1 MDELGQNQNIQEV
14 KSMDTVD
21 LFFAGFLILCLIS
34 FGAYLFTVLPNRDY
48 TSNVVFFTIGII
60 GIWRYSWL
68 ILNIFRAFY
77 YKKYAFFK
85 YLNKTQP
92 TFVSDLRIMITTYGQ
107 KTEEIITVYKNL
119 FVSIDNLNCQSIVV
133 AAVKDDHQIGLIN
146 ALRIS
151 VNSKSKIIFLKQKG
165 IGKRD
170 ALADIIK
177 ELRRYPLS
185 ENSYTVV
192 MDGDVI
198 VTPFA
203 IERSLA
209 VLSKNEKIFAVTA
222 NEIPIVSGSKIFK
235 IWRQL
240 RSAQR
245 DVLMSS
251 FSLSRRI
258 LVLTGRFSV
267 YKSNKILTAATQA
280 RMRQDV
286 VFLREY
292 GMLPLLTGD
301 DKTFWLEILRQNGE
315 MVYIPDAYTFP
326 LEFLAEDKNFVSGT
340 WALMARYN
348 GNMVRANSAFWNE
361 ISLQQPFH
369 FIYGLLDQ
377 RLSAWSGLLAP
388 MLLIILFFTAGFETA
403 IFLLL
408 YIIFVKNIQAF
419 FIWRITG
426 FYHPLSWALIAYN
439 QISGSILKV
448 IAFSYP
454 HKQKWNNQKIS
465 INLGEEEM
473 RLSLIGLRK
482 LVLYSSSFF
491 IFLFVLTRLD
501 T

>member
-34 FGAYLFTVLPNRDY
+34 FGAYLFTVLPNRNY

-68 ILNIFRAFY
+68 ILNIIRAFY

-92 TFVSDLRIMITTYGQ
+92 TFVSDLRIIITTYGQ

-177 ELRRYPLS
+177 ELRKYPLS

-251 FSLSRRI
+251 FSLSRRV

-267 YKSNKILTAATQA
+267 YKSDKILTVATQA

-301 DKTFWLEILRQNGE
+301 DKTFWLEIL
-315 MVYIPDAYTFP
+315 
-326 LEFLAEDKNFVSGT
+326 
-340 WALMARYN
+340 
-348 GNMVRANSAFWNE
+348 
-361 ISLQQPFH
+361 
-369 FIYGLLDQ
+369 
-377 RLSAWSGLLAP
+377 
-388 MLLIILFFTAGFETA
+388 
-403 IFLLL
+403 
-408 YIIFVKNIQAF
+408 
-419 FIWRITG
+419 
-426 FYHPLSWALIAYN
+426 
-439 QISGSILKV
+439 
-448 IAFSYP
+448 
-454 HKQKWNNQKIS
+454 
-465 INLGEEEM
+465 
-473 RLSLIGLRK
+473 
-482 LVLYSSSFF
+482 
-491 IFLFVLTRLD
+491 
-501 T
+501 